1 MIRQH
6 LLDAVGDGL
15 KAIGLSDIPDA
26 VTVEKPANPDHGDW
40 STNAALVSARFAG
53 KNPRQLSLEL
63 QQQLES
69 AELEHVERIDIA
81 GPGFI
86 NFVLSPGWLHDVLR
100 SVVDQG
106 EADYA
111 RLGIGRGLR
120 VNLEYVSANPTG
132 PLHAGG
138 GRWGAFGDSLARIL
152 ERCGFEPHREF
163 YINDRGNQ
171 TILFGQSL
179 AARREATPIP
189 AGGYEGEYVAEWAA
203 DMPAD
208 ADPVAWGVERALSE
222 VERSLE
228 RIHVRF
234 DTWSSESALVA
245 SGAVEEAMSALRASG
260 HVYEKDDA
268 VWLATSV
275 FGDDKDRVLIKSDG
289 QYAYLLPDIA
299 YHRDKYNRG
308 DLVIDILGADHHG
321 YVPRMRA
328 ALLALGHD
336 GNAYEAIIG
345 QNVKLVRG
353 GEEVKLSKRTGTM
366 IAVDD
371 LIDELGPDVTRF
383 AYLLQSID
391 TTQTIDIDV
400 WRAQASENPVF
411 YVQYAHARIH
421 SIGREAARRSVER
434 LPLAEVDLSGLVDD
448 NELAVLRLLFELPEV
463 LSLAARDRTPHRVTT
478 WVRQLAAGFHGFY
491 THCPILRTDV
501 EPNLQQARLW
511 LVEATRIGL
520 SIGLDLLGVEAPEQM

>member
-15 KAIGLSDIPDA
+15 RAIGLSEIPDA

-40 STNAALVSARFAG
+40 STNAALVSAKSGG
-53 KNPRQLSLEL
+53 KNPRQMSLEL
-63 QQQLES
+63 KEQLEA

-100 SVVDQG
+100 TVVIEG
-106 EADYA
+106 TANFA
-111 RLGIGRGLR
+111 RLDVGAGVRI
-120 VNLEYVSANPTG
+120 NLEFVSSNPTG

-152 ERCGFEPHREF
+152 RRSGFEPHREF

-171 TILFGQSL
+171 TKLFGQSL
-179 AARREATPIP
+179 VARRDGTPVP
-189 AGGYEGEYVAEWAA
+189 VGGYEGEYVAEWAA
-203 DMPAD
+203 EMPSE
-208 ADPVAWGVERALSE
+208 ADPVTWGIDRALRE
-222 VERSLE
+222 VERSLA

-234 DTWSSESALVA
+234 DTWSSESKLVA
-245 SGAVEEAMSALRASG
+245 SGAVEETLRALRASG

-268 VWLATSV
+268 VWLATSA

-289 QYAYLLPDIA
+289 ETTYLLPDIA

-336 GNAYEAIIG
+336 GGAYEAIIG

-353 GEEVKLSKRTGTM
+353 GEEVKLSKRTGAM
-366 IAVDD
+366 IAVDE
-371 LIDELGPDVTRF
+371 LIDELGPDITRF

-400 WRAQASENPVF
+400 WKAQASENPVF
-411 YVQYAHARIH
+411 YVQYAHARVH
-421 SIGREAARRSVER
+421 SIGREATRRSVER
-434 LPLAEVDLSGLVDD
+434 RPLADVDLSGLVDV
-448 NELAVLRLLFELPEV
+448 NELLVLRLLHDLPDV
-463 LSLAARDRTPHRVTT
+463 LSLASRDRTPHRVTT

-491 THCPILRTDV
+491 THCPILRSDV